1 MPAKD
6 TDLGGVQ
13 HELRTGGPTGRRRY
27 PFKVMQV
34 GDWILLTSAREAQAI
49 RDAIRS
55 HVRRLPDR
63 KFSVR
68 QRLESDEVWICR
80 RIA

>member
-6 TDLGGVQ
+6 VPVEGLEHVV
-13 HELRTGGPTGRRRY
+13 RSIPSGRKKY

-34 GDWILLTSAREAQAI
+34 GDWILLESAREAQSI

-55 HVRRLPDR
+55 HVRRFPAR

-68 QRLESDEVWICR
+68 QRLDSDTVWVCR
-80 RIA
+80 RVA